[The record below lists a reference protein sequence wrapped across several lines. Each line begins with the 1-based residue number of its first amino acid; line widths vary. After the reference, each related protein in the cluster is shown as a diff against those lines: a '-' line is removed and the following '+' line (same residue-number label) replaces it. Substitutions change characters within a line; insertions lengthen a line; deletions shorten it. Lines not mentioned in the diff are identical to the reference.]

1 MGKFDEIQKAV
12 FEGNVERVKNLAES
26 LVAAGEDPLA
36 IIDDGLIAGMNIVG
50 TRFKE
55 GDMFVPEVMM
65 CASAMNAGVDVVRP
79 LVKGEDIKSAGVIVI
94 GTVKGDLHDI
104 GKNLVCMI
112 LRSAGFEVIDL
123 GVDIAPEKFIE
134 AINKYNPKIVG
145 MSALLTTTMPAMK
158 ETIETITEEGLR
170 EKVKLIVGGAPVS
183 REFAEQIGADGYG
196 DDAIAARDLCI
207 DLSCP

>member
-12 FEGNVERVKNLAES
+12 FEGNVEKVKNLAES
-26 LVAAGEDPLA
+26 LVAAGEDPLS
-36 IIDDGLIAGMNIVG
+36 IINDGLIAGMNIVG
-50 TRFKE
+50 TKFKE

-65 CASAMNAGVDVVRP
+65 SASAMNAGVDVVRP
-79 LVKGEDIKSAGVIVI
+79 AVKGEDIKSAGVIVM
-94 GTVKGDLHDI
+94 GTVQGDLHDI

-123 GVDIAPEKFIE
+123 GVDIPPEKFVD
-134 AINKYNPKIVG
+134 AINEHNPEIVG

-158 ETIETITEEGLR
+158 ETIDTITEKGLR
-170 EKVKLIVGGAPVS
+170 EKVKVIVGGAPVS
-183 REFAEQIGADGYG
+183 REFAEEIGADGYG

-207 DLSCP
+207 KLVQ

>member
-1 MGKFDEIQKAV
+1 MGKFDGIQKAV
-12 FEGNVERVKNLAES
+12 FDGNVEKVKFLAES
-26 LVAAGEDPLA
+26 LAAAGEDPLA

-50 TRFKE
+50 TKFKD

-65 CASAMNAGVDVVRP
+65 SASAMNAGVDMLRP

-94 GTVKGDLHDI
+94 GTVQGDLHDI

-123 GVDIAPEKFIE
+123 GVDISPEKFIN
-134 AINKYNPKIVG
+134 AINEHNPKIVG

-158 ETIETITEEGLR
+158 ETIDAITEKGLR

-183 REFAEQIGADGYG
+183 REFAEKIGADGYG

-207 DLSCP
+207 DLAGQ